1 MGGYTLLV
9 RRDEIHSHEPLLKRK
24 FGILKDSTHQARE
37 TLVAFSTF
45 ELIIPVGAS
54 VYVLT
59 SAEGTNHLTVPT
71 LLCDE
76 VTATLVR
83 VEVVSEGDE
92 GVEVLK
98 LKFHRLSLR
107 FFYILIP

>member
-1 MGGYTLLV
+1 MG
-9 RRDEIHSHEPLLKRK
+9 RDEVHSHKPLLKRK
-24 FGILKDSTHQARE
+24 FCILKDSAHKTRK
-37 TLVAFSTF
+37 TLVTFSTF

-54 VYVLT
+54 INMLA
-59 SAEGTNHLTVPT
+59 SAERSNHLTVPT

-83 VEVVSEGDE
+83 VEVVSERDK

-98 LKFHRLSLR
+98 FKFHRLSLR